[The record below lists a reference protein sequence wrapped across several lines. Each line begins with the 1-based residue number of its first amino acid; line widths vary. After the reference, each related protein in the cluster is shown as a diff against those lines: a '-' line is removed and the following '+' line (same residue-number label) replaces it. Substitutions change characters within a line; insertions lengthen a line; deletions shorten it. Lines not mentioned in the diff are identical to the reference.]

1 MPYRNIFIS
10 SPSKLSVKNNQ
21 LMVTKDEI
29 YSFPLEDIST
39 IMLESRQ
46 INLSSAVLSRF
57 AKEGILVYL
66 CDEKHLP
73 CGVVT
78 DYNGH
83 SRKLKILQSQIDLKL
98 SLRKR
103 LWQDIVTSKIA
114 NQANVLKLLN
124 LDGYAEILS
133 ISKKVKLNDED
144 NMEAVAASKY
154 FKFLFGN
161 GFFRDD
167 DNITNAR
174 LNYGYAIVRGIVCR
188 CLVSYGFEPSLGIHH
203 KSQLNSFNLAD
214 DIMEIFRPVVDLC
227 VYEMETDN
235 RSDTL
240 FPKDKQILYNLLN
253 CDVIFNRQ
261 KHPLSYAVEKT
272 VQTLQASYLEN
283 KNKLITCEIIPLKLH
298 EYE

>member
-1 MPYRNIFIS
+1 MPYRNIFIT
-10 SPSKLSVKNNQ
+10 SPSKLSVINNQ

-46 INLSSAVLSRF
+46 ISLSSSVLSRF

-78 DYNGH
+78 GYNSH
-83 SRKLKILQSQIDLKL
+83 SRKLKILQSQIDLKQPL
-98 SLRKR
+98 KKR
-103 LWQDIVTSKIA
+103 LWQDIVTSKIT

-124 LDGYAEILS
+124 LEGYSEIMAVS
-133 ISKKVKLNDED
+133 RKVKLNDED
-144 NMEAVAASKY
+144 NMEAVAASRY
-154 FKFLFGN
+154 FKYLFGN

-167 DNITNAR
+167 DNLINAR
-174 LNYGYAIVRGIVCR
+174 LNYGYAIVRGMVCR
-188 CLVSYGFEPSLGIHH
+188 CLVAYGFEPALGIHH
-203 KSQLNSFNLAD
+203 KNQLNPFNLAD
-214 DIMEIFRPVVDLC
+214 DVMEVFRPVVDLC
-227 VYEMETDN
+227 VYEMDCDD
-235 RSDTL
+235 DTAPL
-240 FPKDKQILYNLLN
+240 SPKDKQILYNLLN
-253 CDVIFNRQ
+253 CDVIFNKQ

-283 KNKLITCEIIPLKLH
+283 KNKLVSCEIISLKMH